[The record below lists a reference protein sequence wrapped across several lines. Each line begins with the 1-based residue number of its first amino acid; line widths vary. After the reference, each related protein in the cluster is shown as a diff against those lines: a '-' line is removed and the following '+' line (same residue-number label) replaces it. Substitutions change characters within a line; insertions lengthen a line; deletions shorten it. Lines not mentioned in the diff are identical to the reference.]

1 MKRIAGKS
9 SLLEAAARLAFFSLS
24 FFSKS
29 EEQHVLN
36 SISDSQQK
44 VLGLSPAV
52 FYRPKRPKK
61 CLSRQKTRERDT
73 HTHIHSERVE
83 LQKHVFRCLPTDSL
97 TKNTRKTMK
106 KRQNKSEKKPKK
118 KNNSDVSVAA
128 SVLAIK
134 PYGQRSNRPHICSVC
149 RSVSLS
155 LTLSI
160 TFSASFSLS
169 L

>member
-83 LQKHVFRCLPTDSL
+83 LQKHVFRCLPVPPPKKAKHSL

-106 KRQNKSEKKPKK
+106 KKQNKSEKKPKK
-118 KNNSDVSVAA
+118 K
-128 SVLAIK
+128 K
-134 PYGQRSNRPHICSVC
+134 
-149 RSVSLS
+149 
-155 LTLSI
+155 
-160 TFSASFSLS
+160 
-169 L
+169 

>member
-52 FYRPKRPKK
+52 FHRPKRPKK

-73 HTHIHSERVE
+73 HTRTYTQRESSFRNTFFVAC
-83 LQKHVFRCLPTDSL
+83 QSPPKKAKHSL

-106 KRQNKSEKKPKK
+106 KKQNKSEKKPKK
-118 KNNSDVSVAA
+118 K
-128 SVLAIK
+128 K
-134 PYGQRSNRPHICSVC
+134 
-149 RSVSLS
+149 
-155 LTLSI
+155 
-160 TFSASFSLS
+160 
-169 L
+169 

>member
-29 EEQHVLN
+29 EKQHVLN

-83 LQKHVFRCLPTDSL
+83 LQKHVFRCLPVPPEKS
-97 TKNTRKTMK
+97 KT
-106 KRQNKSEKKPKK
+106 QSYEKHK
-118 KNNSDVSVAA
+118 KNNEKKAE
-128 SVLAIK
+128 
-134 PYGQRSNRPHICSVC
+134 
-149 RSVSLS
+149 
-155 LTLSI
+155 
-160 TFSASFSLS
+160 
-169 L
+169 